1 MTGVR
6 RAAGAPLEG
15 WQVFPLQ
22 LEDLSSINFTRTGA
36 AAATQLGQA
45 DTVDAETGAVDRAR
59 EDALYAA
66 AHPAAVDTGSGVGE
80 GVSVRLEHGPV
91 FYRRA
96 SAPAPGTPPLAP
108 CRRGYRDVE

>member
-22 LEDLSSINFTRTGA
+22 LEDLSPINFTRTGA

-66 AHPAAVDTGSGVGE
+66 AHPAAADTGSGV

-96 SAPAPGTPPLAP
+96 SAPAPGTPPPAP
-108 CRRGYRDVE
+108 CRRGYCDVK